1 MLYIDKQKQEA
12 KQERNTNIILC
23 FLFIA
28 ITIIAP
34 FIENLFNF

>member
-1 MLYIDKQKQEA
+1 QEA
-12 KQERNTNIILC
+12 RRERNTNLILC

-28 ITIIAP
+28 IVTIAP